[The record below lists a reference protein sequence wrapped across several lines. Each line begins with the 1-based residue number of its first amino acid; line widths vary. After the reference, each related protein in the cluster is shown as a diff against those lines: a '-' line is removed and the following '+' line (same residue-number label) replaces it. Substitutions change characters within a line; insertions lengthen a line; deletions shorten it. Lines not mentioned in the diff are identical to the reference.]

1 MPRPTSDVHAFE
13 AHATDADLD
22 DLRARLAAARL
33 PEAETVYRAA
43 PDPRRWE
50 QGVPLADLVDVVNY
64 WRTGYDWRSFEAR
77 LDRIGQ
83 FRTTID
89 DLGIHF
95 LHRRSA
101 RADATPLILTHG
113 WPGSVAEFVDVV
125 DELADPE
132 DADAPAF
139 HVVVPSLPG
148 FGYSDKPA
156 TTGWGTEKI
165 AAAWVELMGRLGYS
179 KFAAHGGDWGGVIT
193 TVLGG
198 RFPAHV
204 LGIHT
209 TFAEAPPGLTTDGL
223 TAAEREWT
231 EETRDFWRHR
241 AAYAKQQATR
251 PQTIGYSLVDSP
263 VGLLAWILDKFAEW
277 SDTEDSPFETISRDS
292 ILDDVT
298 LYWLTRTGASS
309 ARIYYESHNS
319 LDPELRVDVPSA
331 ITMYPRDIEKYPRA
345 VGAGAVPADRP
356 MEGTRKRGTFPV
368 AGGSRV
374 FRRRSAGGPRG
385 RAGRSSVNAAGA
397 APEPCTPPPRT
408 ARRPPSSPPGRA
420 AHRAAARP
428 AAPPVSG
435 SSIARTAPMPAGCA
449 AQPGEEGRVGHR
461 GRHDDERAA
470 SSTAV
475 PVRSPSCPPGR

>member
-1 MPRPTSDVHAFE
+1 MPRLTSDVQAFE

-43 PDPRRWE
+43 PDPRRWD
-50 QGVPLADLVDVVNY
+50 QGVPLADLVEVVNY
-64 WRTGYDWRSFEAR
+64 WRTGYNWRSFEER
-77 LDRIGQ
+77 LNRIGQ

-113 WPGSVAEFVDVV
+113 WPGSIAEFTHVV
-125 DELADPE
+125 DELADPK

-148 FGYSDKPA
+148 FGYSDKPV
-156 TTGWGTEKI
+156 TPGWGIEKI
-165 AAAWVELMGRLGYS
+165 AATWVELMGRLGYS

-193 TVLGG
+193 TILGA

-209 TFAEAPPGLTTDGL
+209 VLAQAPPGLTTDGL
-223 TAAEREWT
+223 TTAERKWA
-231 EETRDFWRHR
+231 EETRDFWLHH

-277 SDTEDSPFETISRDS
+277 TDTEDSPFETISRDRV
-292 ILDDVT
+292 LDDVT

-309 ARIYYESHNS
+309 ARIYYESHGGVNS
-319 LDPELRVDVPSA
+319 LDPELRVDVPAA
-331 ITMYPRDIEKYPRA
+331 ISIYPRDIEKCPRA
-345 VGAGAVPADRP
+345 WAQERYRQIVRWTTPETGGHFPSLEVPEYFVKDLQEGLAAVL
-356 MEGTRKRGTFPV
+356 
-368 AGGSRV
+368 
-374 FRRRSAGGPRG
+374 
-385 RAGRSSVNAAGA
+385 AAN
-397 APEPCTPPPRT
+397 R
-408 ARRPPSSPPGRA
+408 
-420 AHRAAARP
+420 
-428 AAPPVSG
+428 
-435 SSIARTAPMPAGCA
+435 
-449 AQPGEEGRVGHR
+449 
-461 GRHDDERAA
+461 
-470 SSTAV
+470 
-475 PVRSPSCPPGR
+475 

>member
-1 MPRPTSDVHAFE
+1 MPGDVHAYE
-13 AHATDADLD
+13 THASDADLD

-33 PEAETVYRAA
+33 PEPETV
-43 PDPRRWE
+43 RRSASGPLRWD

-64 WRTGYDWRSFEAR
+64 WRTGYDWRAFEER
-77 LDRIGQ
+77 LNGIGQ

-101 RADATPLILTHG
+101 HADATPLILTHG
-113 WPGSVAEFVDVV
+113 WPGSIAEFIDVV
-125 DELADPE
+125 DELAHPK
-132 DADAPAF
+132 DADAAAF

-179 KFAAHGGDWGGVIT
+179 RFAAHGGDWGGNIT

-198 RFPAHV
+198 RFPAQV

-209 TFAEAPPGLTTDGL
+209 TFAEGPPGLTTAGL
-223 TAAEREWT
+223 TAVERTWA
-231 EETRDFWRHR
+231 EETHDFWRHR

-277 SDTEDSPFETISRDS
+277 SDTEDSPFETISRDRV
-292 ILDDVT
+292 LDDVT
-298 LYWLTRTGASS
+298 LYWLTRTGASA

-319 LDPELRVDVPSA
+319 LDPGLRVDVPSA
-331 ITMYPRDIEKYPRA
+331 ITMYPRDVEKCPRA
-345 VGAGAVPADRP
+345 WAQERYRQIVRWGYPETGGHFPSLEVPGYFVKDLREGLAAVL
-356 MEGTRKRGTFPV
+356 
-368 AGGSRV
+368 
-374 FRRRSAGGPRG
+374 
-385 RAGRSSVNAAGA
+385 
-397 APEPCTPPPRT
+397 
-408 ARRPPSSPPGRA
+408 
-420 AHRAAARP
+420 
-428 AAPPVSG
+428 
-435 SSIARTAPMPAGCA
+435 
-449 AQPGEEGRVGHR
+449 
-461 GRHDDERAA
+461 AA
-470 SSTAV
+470 S
-475 PVRSPSCPPGR
+475 R

>member
-1 MPRPTSDVHAFE
+1 MPSDVQAFE

-22 DLRARLAAARL
+22 ELRARLAAARL
-33 PEAETVYRAA
+33 PEAETVHRAA

-64 WRTGYDWRSFEAR
+64 WRTGYNWRSFEAR
-77 LDRIGQ
+77 LNRIGQ

-89 DLGIHF
+89 GLGIHF

-113 WPGSVAEFVDVV
+113 WPGSIAEFIDVV
-125 DELADPE
+125 DELADPK

-156 TTGWGTEKI
+156 TTGWGIEKI

-179 KFAAHGGDWGGVIT
+179 KFVAYGGDWGGVIT

-223 TAAEREWT
+223 TAAEREWA
-231 EETRDFWRHR
+231 EETRDFWRGPR

-263 VGLLAWILDKFAEW
+263 VGLLAWVLDKFAEW
-277 SDTEDSPFETISRDS
+277 TDTEDSPFETVSRDR

-298 LYWLTRTGASS
+298 LYWLTRTGASA
-309 ARIYYESHNS
+309 ARIYYESHKS

-331 ITMYPRDIEKYPRA
+331 ISMYPRDIEKIPRA
-345 VGAGAVPADRP
+345 WAQERYRQIVRWGSPESGGHFPSLEVPEYFVKDLQEGLAAVL
-356 MEGTRKRGTFPV
+356 
-368 AGGSRV
+368 
-374 FRRRSAGGPRG
+374 
-385 RAGRSSVNAAGA
+385 
-397 APEPCTPPPRT
+397 
-408 ARRPPSSPPGRA
+408 A
-420 AHRAAARP
+420 AHR
-428 AAPPVSG
+428 
-435 SSIARTAPMPAGCA
+435 
-449 AQPGEEGRVGHR
+449 
-461 GRHDDERAA
+461 
-470 SSTAV
+470 
-475 PVRSPSCPPGR
+475 